1 MLHILLHAI
10 GTGVVATMNE
20 QLLQA
25 LEEKIDELVERC
37 EALHAENRELRSKQS
52 AWQDESVRLREKN
65 ELARSRVDHMIS
77 RLKTLEQES

>member
-1 MLHILLHAI
+1 
-10 GTGVVATMNE
+10 MNE